1 MANSYGNSN
10 SPPPYPP
17 ILVWIPV
24 ILALIAGF
32 SLVRYRMATHRVEE
46 ILTPPQSV
54 VAPPRRTKT
63 EPMEAEPM
71 EKEPARLVQAAGT
84 DLPDVAE
91 RTVSPR
97 SSLTPEEEATIA
109 TFRRASKS
117 VVFIATSEYVRN
129 RMGFDLGELP
139 QGTGSGFI
147 WDDQG
152 HIVTNFHVVENAN
165 KCKVILAD
173 RTQAEAELV
182 GIEPSKDLAVLKI
195 KASKDELVPIS
206 VGTSSDLV
214 VGQNVLAIGNP
225 FGFDQTLTTGIISG
239 LDRQISSRNNRRIK
253 GVIQTDAAIN
263 PGNSGGPL
271 LDSSGRLIGVNTAIY
286 SPSGA
291 YAGIGFAIPVD
302 IVHNVVPQLIA
313 HGKTIRPVLGI
324 QMLSSTRDLGVN
336 GVLVLEVEPEGT
348 AALAGVE
355 PTKIE
360 GDGDYQLGDIIV
372 QLDDEEIRSPN
383 DIMDFLN
390 GRKVGDEIAIK
401 VMRGAD
407 TRQPR
412 ILTLNAK
419 LKGDSDL

>member
-1 MANSYGNSN
+1 MSAQPGNPNSV
-10 SPPPYPP
+10 PPYPP
-17 ILVWIPV
+17 ILVWIPFLIV
-24 ILALIAGF
+24 VIAGF
-32 SLVRYRMATHRVEE
+32 FLVRFRMAEVPVDETNPSPRSAPAFPLRAE
-46 ILTPPQSV
+46 TPTV
-54 VAPPRRTKT
+54 
-63 EPMEAEPM
+63 
-71 EKEPARLVQAAGT
+71 EKEPARLVQAT
-84 DLPDVAE
+84 ESVLPSVAE

-97 SSLTPEEEATIA
+97 RSLTPEEQATIA
-109 TFRRASKS
+109 LFERASKS
-117 VVFIATSEYVRN
+117 VVFIATSEYIRN
-129 RMGFDLGELP
+129 RLGFDLGELP
-139 QGTGSGFI
+139 QGTGSGII

-165 KCKVILAD
+165 RCKVILAD
-173 RTQAEAELV
+173 RTQADAELV

-195 KASKDELVPIS
+195 NVSKEELVPIT

-214 VGQNVLAIGNP
+214 VGQSVLAIGNP

-302 IVHNVVPQLIA
+302 IVNNVVPQLIA
-313 HGKTIRPVLGI
+313 YGKTIRPVLGI
-324 QMLSSTRDLGVN
+324 QMLSSTRDLGVQ

-355 PTKIE
+355 PTKIV
-360 GDGDYQLGDIIV
+360 GDSDYQLGDIIV
-372 QLDDEEIRSPN
+372 QLDDDEIRSPN

-390 GRKVGDEIAIK
+390 GKKVGDEITIK
-401 VMRGAD
+401 VLRGAD

-412 ILTLNAK
+412 VVTLTAK
-419 LKGDSDL
+419 LKGTDDF